1 MFIVTGNN
9 IQEQKVRILDTSD
22 KKEDWVAYKKMLRG
36 INQGLFIAGLDAY
49 NNIVCQS
56 LDLYKEVIHKLRLL
70 EAKFVLLKLD
80 TDKQYELILNIL
92 APYGLAQISEDIQ
105 YSFDAHMLILREHG
119 KYFDLELNSVRNV
132 SVGVELESGL
142 RIQDNLNRVV
152 YNELNQMIFDMSDT
166 TLHYLQFNEI
176 SRSYIAIIGTCCYE
190 VQISNSSR
198 YTSLAWFKQRYNKNM
213 AHRVFFELYLEDVW
227 LRLRQ
232 GPWFITH
239 MELIAESDRYNE
251 EVKQKMLQVADRHV
265 KRL

>member
-1 MFIVTGNN
+1 MFIITGNN
-9 IQEQKVRILDTSD
+9 IQEQKVKILDTLD
-22 KKEDWVAYKKMLRG
+22 KKEDWYTYEFMLRG
-36 INQGLFIAGLDAY
+36 IKQGLFIAGLDAH

-56 LDLYKEVIHKLRLL
+56 LDLYKEVIYKLRLL

-105 YSFDAHMLILREHG
+105 YSFDTHMLILREHG
-119 KYFDLELNSVRNV
+119 KCFDLELNSVRNV
-132 SVGVELESGL
+132 SVGIEREPGILKS
-142 RIQDNLNRVV
+142 NLNGAV
-152 YNELNQMIFDMSDT
+152 YNELNQMIFDVSDT

-176 SRSYIAIIGTCCYE
+176 SRSYIVIIGTCCYE

-198 YTSLAWFKQRYNKNM
+198 YTSLAWFKQRYNKDM

-227 LRLRQ
+227 PRLQ
-232 GPWFITH
+232 YVHWFITH

-251 EVKQKMLQVADRHV
+251 QVKQKMLQAADRHV
-265 KRL
+265 RRL

>member
-22 KKEDWVAYKKMLRG
+22 KKEDWVTYEKMSRG
-36 INQGLFIAGLDAY
+36 ISQGLFIAGLDAY

-80 TDKQYELILNIL
+80 SVKQYRLILDLL
-92 APYGLAQISEDIQ
+92 ASYGLAQISDDIQ
-105 YSFDAHMLILREHG
+105 YSFDTHMLILKEHG
-119 KYFDLELNSVRNV
+119 KCFDLELNSVRNV
-132 SVGVELESGL
+132 SVGIEREPGMH
-142 RIQDNLNRVV
+142 IKDNLNGEV
-152 YNELNQMIFDMSDT
+152 YTELNQMIFDMSDT

-198 YTSLAWFKQRYNKNM
+198 YTSLAWFKQHYNKYT
-213 AHRVFFELYLEDVW
+213 AHNVFFELYLEDVW
-227 LRLRQ
+227 PRLQ
-232 GPWFITH
+232 YVHWFITH
-239 MELIAESDRYNE
+239 MELIAESDSYNE
-251 EVKQKMLQVADRHV
+251 QVKQKMLQAADRHV